1 MIRKFNYTDRKKI
14 PLDYIN
20 ITLRNESKQAF
31 FDAEIKPLDS
41 LDIQDDAILV
51 LEVFDRGSYQ
61 RFDFGTVEFPTP
73 PKAYES
79 FLSEIQEVD
88 AVSFRLRAIDKSESI
103 GKIVASTI
111 SIRVWAEEV
120 SEARKRSLLPVKR
133 GPIGDA
139 VWLVNFDVP
148 DDGEPELIVNQRFDE
163 IAIREILRTDAYFTS
178 LIYPAVLNEILTEA
192 IIVRGI
198 KMEEDSDGWERKWLK
213 FVYAFSEV
221 PPLPEGANHNCCRE
235 WINEIV
241 SQFSYQQSML
251 KNLLS
256 KLRESR

>member
-31 FDAEIKPLDS
+31 FYAEIKPLDS

-103 GKIVASTI
+103 GKIVASTT

-133 GPIGDA
+133 GSIGDA
-139 VWLVNFDVP
+139 VWQVNFDVP

-178 LIYPAVLNEILTEA
+178 LIYPAVLNAILTEA

-198 KMEEDSDGWERKWLK
+198 MTEDSDGWESKWLK
-213 FVYAFSEV
+213 FVYAFSGMS
-221 PPLPEGANHNCCRE
+221 PLPENANKNRCRE

-251 KNLLS
+251 ETLLS

>member
-14 PLDYIN
+14 PSDYIK

-31 FDAEIKPLDS
+31 FNAEIKPLDS
-41 LDIQDDAILV
+41 LNIQDDAILV
-51 LEVFDRGSYQ
+51 LEVYDRGSYQ

-148 DDGEPELIVNQRFDE
+148 DDGEPELIVNKEFDE

-213 FVYAFSEV
+213 FVYAFSGV
-221 PPLPEGANHNCCRE
+221 SPLPEGANHNYCRE

>member
-148 DDGEPELIVNQRFDE
+148 DDGEPELIVNKEFDE

-192 IIVRGI
+192 IIVNDI
-198 KMEEDSDGWERKWLK
+198 KTEDGDGWESKWLK
-213 FVYAFSEV
+213 FVYAFLGV
-221 PPLPEGANHNCCRE
+221 APLPEDANRNRCRE
-235 WINEIV
+235 WINEVV
-241 SQFSYQQSML
+241 SKFSYQQSML
-251 KNLLS
+251 ENLLS

>member
-1 MIRKFNYTDRKKI
+1 MIRKFNYTNRKKI
-14 PLDYIN
+14 PSDYIK

-31 FDAEIKPLDS
+31 FDAEVKPLDS
-41 LDIQDDAILV
+41 LDIEDDAILV
-51 LEVFDRGSYQ
+51 LEVYDRGSYQ

-103 GKIVASTI
+103 GKIVASTT

-133 GPIGDA
+133 GPIGNA
-139 VWLVNFDVP
+139 IWQVNFDVP
-148 DDGEPELIVNQRFDE
+148 DDGEPELIVNERFDE

-178 LIYPAVLNEILTEA
+178 LIYPAVLNAILTEA
-192 IIVRGI
+192 IIVRDI
-198 KMEEDSDGWERKWLK
+198 RTEDSDGWESKWLK

-221 PPLPEGANHNCCRE
+221 SPLPENANNTRCRE

-241 SQFSYQQSML
+241 SQFSHQQSML
-251 KNLLS
+251 ENLLS
-256 KLRESR
+256 KLTESR